1 MENQAEA
8 EAQGGY
14 YRDRLSNEQQGV
26 TMKLS
31 VTEIRFLSS
40 GAVSVEVGA
49 SSSMDRPTTTSVDA
63 VRFQVYIPKNEVQN
77 DLDALKALALK
88 AVSSFKTE

>member
-1 MENQAEA
+1 
-8 EAQGGY
+8 
-14 YRDRLSNEQQGV
+14 
-26 TMKLS
+26 MKLS
-31 VTEIRFLSS
+31 VTEIRFLNS

-77 DLDALKALALK
+77 DLEALKALALK
-88 AVSSFKTE
+88 AVGAFRAE

>member
-8 EAQGGY
+8 DPQREY
-14 YRDRLSNEQQGV
+14 YRARPSRTCRES

-31 VTEIRFLSS
+31 VTEIRLLSS

-63 VRFQVYIPKNEVQN
+63 VRFQVYIPKSEVQN
-77 DLDALKALALK
+77 DLEALKALALK
-88 AVSSFKTE
+88 AVSGFRME

>member
-8 EAQGGY
+8 EPQRGY
-14 YRDRLSNEQQGV
+14 YPAPPFLSSRESY
-26 TMKLS
+26 MKLS

-49 SSSMDRPTTTSVDA
+49 SASMDRPTTTSVDA

-77 DLDALKALALK
+77 DLDALKAMALK
-88 AVSSFKTE
+88 AVKAFETE